1 MEGVDDMNIQEI
13 IQSDKDHFMT
23 VYSGRYPLVVDHGK
37 GVKIYG
43 KDGKEYYDFLA
54 GIGVNALGYG
64 HSVFNSALKE
74 QIDKIIHCSNLYYI
88 EPQSDLE
95 KKLAENSCYD
105 KMFFANSGSEAN
117 EGAIKLVRKYFKV
130 KGESKFEFIT
140 ADKSFHGRTLA
151 TVTATGQD
159 KYKLPF
165 APLPPGF
172 KTVPFND
179 LQAMK
184 DAITDETAAIMLE
197 PIQGEGGIYPASQ
210 DYLEGIRKLCDEKGI
225 LLIFDEIQCGMG
237 RTGSLFAYQE
247 YGVEPDIITL
257 AKALGGG
264 IPIGVFMA
272 KAEVADT
279 FAAGDHGTTFGGNPL
294 ATKAASTIVDIMLE
308 DEFLPLVKS
317 KGEYFQKKLLK
328 LVDKY
333 EDVIE
338 VRGMGLMLA
347 LQLSDKLSAKDIT
360 MKLFEKGFLINAV
373 KEHTLRFLPPLIIE
387 EEDID
392 KLITVLDELLGK

>member
-1 MEGVDDMNIQEI
+1 MNIQEI

-23 VYSGRYPLVVDHGK
+23 VYSGRYPLVVDHGD

-64 HSVFNSALKE
+64 HPEFTSALKD

-88 EPQSDLE
+88 EPQSYLQ
-95 KKLAENSCYD
+95 KKLAENSCCE
-105 KMFFANSGSEAN
+105 KVFFANSGSEAN
-117 EGAIKLVRKYFKV
+117 EGAIKLVRKFFKV
-130 KGESKFEFIT
+130 KGKNKFELIT
-140 ADKSFHGRTLA
+140 ADKSFHGRTLT

-165 APLPPGF
+165 TPLPPGF

-184 DAITDETAAIMLE
+184 DAVTDQTAAIMLE
-197 PIQGEGGIYPASQ
+197 PIQGEGGIYPANQ

-237 RTGSLFAYQE
+237 RTGSLFAYQK
-247 YGVEPDIITL
+247 YDVEPDIITL

-264 IPIGVFMA
+264 VPIGVFMA
-272 KAEVADT
+272 KAEVADAFT
-279 FAAGDHGTTFGGNPL
+279 AGDHGTTFGGNPL

-308 DEFLPLVKS
+308 DDFLPSVKS
-317 KGEYFQKKLLK
+317 KGEYFQKQLLK
-328 LVDKY
+328 LVNKF

-347 LQLSDKLSAKDIT
+347 LQLSDKLSAKEIT
-360 MKLFEKGFLINAV
+360 VKLFNKGFLINAV
-373 KEHTLRFLPPLIIE
+373 KEHTLRFLPPLVIE

-392 KLITVLDELLGK
+392 KLISALEEILEG

>member
-1 MEGVDDMNIQEI
+1 MNIQEI

-23 VYSGRYPLVVDHGK
+23 VYSGRYPLVVDHGD

-64 HSVFNSALKE
+64 HHEFTLALKE
-74 QIDKIIHCSNLYYI
+74 QIDKILHCSNLYYI
-88 EPQSDLE
+88 EAQSYLQ
-95 KKLAENSCYD
+95 KKLADNSCCD
-105 KMFFANSGSEAN
+105 KVFFANSGSEAN
-117 EGAIKLVRKYFKV
+117 EGAIKLVRKFFKV
-130 KGESKFEFIT
+130 KGENKFELIT
-140 ADKSFHGRTLA
+140 ADKSFHGRTLT

-165 APLPPGF
+165 TPLPPGF

-184 DAITDETAAIMLE
+184 DAITDQTAAIMLE
-197 PIQGEGGIYPASQ
+197 PIQGEGGIYPANQ
-210 DYLEGIRKLCDEKGI
+210 NYLEGIRKLCDEKGI

-264 IPIGVFMA
+264 VPIGAFMA
-272 KAEVADT
+272 KAEVADA
-279 FAAGDHGTTFGGNPL
+279 FSAGDHGTTFGGNPL

-308 DEFLPLVKS
+308 NEFLPSVKA
-317 KGEYFQKKLLK
+317 KGEYFQKQLLK
-328 LVDKY
+328 LVDKF

-373 KEHTLRFLPPLIIE
+373 KEHTLRFLPPLVIE

-392 KLITVLDELLGK
+392 KLISTLEDILTELI